1 VATRALKLT
10 AMGRVQRVGYR
21 RYLLDIAQEQGL
33 AGYVRNE
40 KDGSVTIFVQG
51 SAEKV
56 ANFEKMAG
64 RPPPPA
70 AVTQMRRVQLKPRP
84 GLRHFG
90 IRFGSTAE
98 ELQEGFGAMQ
108 TEFRDYR
115 DEFRDYRT
123 EFKDYKKEF
132 RDYRTE
138 FRDYRDEFRDYRT
151 EFKDYKKE
159 FREFAARTD
168 ENFVSLGDKID
179 RFAAD
184 TGKNFVSLEQKYGE
198 ISEKLSTI
206 LETLQ
211 KESAETR
218 REMTRAVDNLSQLV
232 DQYIRREGG
241 GG

>member
-1 VATRALKLT
+1 
-10 AMGRVQRVGYR
+10 MGRVQRVGYR

-40 KDGSVTIFVQG
+40 KDGTVTIFVQG
-51 SAEKV
+51 RAEKV

-70 AVTQMRRVQLKPRP
+70 AVTQMRRVQLEPRP

-115 DEFRDYRT
+115 D
-123 EFKDYKKEF
+123 EF